1 MKNKTAM
8 QQAIESIQKLQAE
21 INDMHMIESNFDA
34 LEKSIQICKDLLEK
48 EKEQILHAYNSC
60 FSKNQFTGEFMVTI
74 EDYESTEKY
83 WIEVYG
89 EKKQDLT
96 QSTLF

>member
-8 QQAIESIQKLQAE
+8 HLAIESIKKLQAE
-21 INDMHMIESNFDA
+21 INDIHMLESNFTA
-34 LEKSIQICKDLLEK
+34 LEKSIEICKSLIEK

-60 FSKNQFTGEFMVTI
+60 YSKNQYTGEFMVTI

-83 WIEVYG
+83 WNDMYE
-89 EKKQDLT
+89 EKKQDLQ
-96 QSTLF
+96 QSKLF